1 MNIQELFY
9 RRDTITESIDFEY
22 DYGII
27 CEGFGGTIKET
38 FSKIGKAIIDFFN
51 NLIQKVKD
59 FFKRPG
65 KVKKVNNPEE
75 VKEKLENSNKKV
87 SKELYI
93 PNSLSEALK
102 IQEFITGEIPDIGNK
117 YSNLEFKEFKKQ
129 VLNEIGI
136 NKIEDIDV
144 LVRDAFFT
152 GKKTTKVSDFNIDDL
167 VEYINEYKDLLTSLE
182 KEKIEILGHFKYS
195 KEHVMVNELQKKLDD
210 HDNKLTADEIKKEA
224 EKYRFIYELQFKG
237 ASASVNYF
245 IQAYKIAE
253 TIVSSAM

>member
-9 RRDTITESIDFEY
+9 RRDTIMESIDFEY

-144 LVRDAFFT
+144 LVRDAF
-152 GKKTTKVSDFNIDDL
+152 
-167 VEYINEYKDLLTSLE
+167 
-182 KEKIEILGHFKYS
+182 
-195 KEHVMVNELQKKLDD
+195 LQVKKLL
-210 HDNKLTADEIKKEA
+210 K
-224 EKYRFIYELQFKG
+224 
-237 ASASVNYF
+237 
-245 IQAYKIAE
+245 
-253 TIVSSAM
+253 